1 MKASEDAKR
10 ARVVA
15 NEALKEVAKNED
27 AQFAL
32 LARQHAAAMGPQV
45 AAPVVPYGVT
55 LHKNG
60 GIMKCLQGGKTYAEC
75 KKCGGKTPVVKNQ
88 EPAGPILPRYA
99 KIIEGGGRNAEPRRI
114 YYSDDKNNF
123 EIEDGRLMSHEE
135 VANPWGY
142 WNNEAIKAGSQF
154 GLRLPQVP
162 VQYGPPVY
170 SRYVQHPEVLNLQ
183 PADDIDHDKA
193 AIETSEKIRK
203 IRRK

>member
-1 MKASEDAKR
+1 
-10 ARVVA
+10 
-15 NEALKEVAKNED
+15 
-27 AQFAL
+27 
-32 LARQHAAAMGPQV
+32 MGPRV
-45 AAPVVPYGVT
+45 TAPRVPYGVT
-55 LHKNG
+55 YSNGSTSLYRNG
-60 GIMKCLQGGKTYAEC
+60 GVMNCLRGGGSLAEC
-75 KKCGGKTPVVKNQ
+75 KKCGGKTPVVKDQ

-154 GLRLPQVP
+154 GLKLPQVP
-162 VQYGPPVY
+162 VQYRHPVY

-203 IRRK
+203 IRGK